1 MIGDGWVDPLSQS
14 NNYDSYMNSVGVIAN
29 EWRDTTS
36 FMQNEAIVRIMK
48 GDLADASGYLN
59 FIIADDKVAE
69 KYYLGMNVMNYKQY
83 DAGNI
88 NTDYQ
93 YYLQDKKKSFGVP
106 DWVNYVDDN

>member
-29 EWRDTTS
+29 EWRDTTT

-88 NTDYQ
+88 NPDYQ